1 MIRKVLILLILIAGC
16 EPKGQD
22 FEICIQEKESQLKD
36 FYLKT
41 DSLGFVGAF
50 SFTAFQKDQM
60 EFLATWNEALSA
72 IDIYNLDEGSIVDR
86 ILVDDEGPNGIS
98 NVDALFYDSDIV
110 YLMDGASKKI
120 LKVGFDRDIQLLNLR
135 NVDFKDSRNPDLVFF
150 SVSPEFGSVPLIHD
164 HLIYFPVGTQTNF
177 ESVDYYKENVLGVYN
192 LQEGQGTTSFGDWDK
207 GYLQKKG
214 YFGSLGEVS
223 LSKYEEG
230 IAISF
235 PISPIVSLY
244 NWYGEKVKD
253 IWMASQA
260 FPNQMEGLS
269 RYNDDLQEERNF
281 LIARPWFLKTF
292 YHAQKKSLVRFEKK
306 EQDLKRP
313 DNSLNSTLFGEWY
326 VHVSNNETSFN
337 CIDQYEISGLEHFL
351 PISFPFK
358 DGILIKKLNDEN
370 ENLLEF
376 SYLEIQ

>member
-1 MIRKVLILLILIAGC
+1 VWENQTAHVFYYFGPQFKQLHIEVNKEQAYLI
-16 EPKGQD
+16 
-22 FEICIQEKESQLKD
+22 
-36 FYLKT
+36 
-41 DSLGFVGAF
+41 
-50 SFTAFQKDQM
+50 
-60 EFLATWNEALSA
+60 
-72 IDIYNLDEGSIVDR
+72 
-86 ILVDDEGPNGIS
+86 
-98 NVDALFYDSDIV
+98 
-110 YLMDGASKKI
+110 KKI
-120 LKVGFDRDIQLLNLR
+120 PRLNEKFLRKTPFKPHEIAELL
-135 NVDFKDSRNPDLVFF
+135 
-150 SVSPEFGSVPLIHD
+150 
-164 HLIYFPVGTQTNF
+164 
-177 ESVDYYKENVLGVYN
+177 ESI
-192 LQEGQGTTSFGDWDK
+192 TI
-207 GYLQKKG
+207 YLQKNG

-223 LSKYEEG
+223 LSKFEDG
-230 IAISF
+230 IVISF

-253 IWMASQA
+253 IRMASKA

-306 EQDLKRP
+306 EQDLKWP

-326 VHVSNNETSFN
+326 VHVSKNETSFN
-337 CIDQYEISGLEHFL
+337 CIDQYEISGPEHFL